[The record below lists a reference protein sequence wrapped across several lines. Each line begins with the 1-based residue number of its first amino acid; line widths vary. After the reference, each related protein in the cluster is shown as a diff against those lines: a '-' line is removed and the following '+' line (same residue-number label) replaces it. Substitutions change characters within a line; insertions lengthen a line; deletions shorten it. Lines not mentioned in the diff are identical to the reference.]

1 MAVPNDIRA
10 GKDVR
15 YIAAWPSTF
24 RSDVIAI
31 SPNCRGGTRQSA
43 GL

>member
-1 MAVPNDIRA
+1 MAGAHDIRA

-15 YIAAWPSTF
+15 YISAWPSTF

-31 SPNCRGGTRQSA
+31 SPNWRGGTRQRA
-43 GL
+43 GW